1 MSTQELLKA
10 NHVKKLWLNPT
21 SDAFK
26 ALQSVALD
34 KHVLGDLKHLTKFSH
49 TGILEIF
56 HALYNKRI
64 PKSQHFSYLGMV
76 TRIQLAAMG
85 FNSGIDL
92 PQAKTKG
99 GQGKYNLGYSKITK
113 RWSSKPKKLKRTKH
127 TTLRRQT
134 EQLKLSKIRY
144 NFHYLNY

>member
-1 MSTQELLKA
+1 
-10 NHVKKLWLNPT
+10 
-21 SDAFK
+21 
-26 ALQSVALD
+26 
-34 KHVLGDLKHLTKFSH
+34 
-49 TGILEIF
+49 
-56 HALYNKRI
+56 
-64 PKSQHFSYLGMV
+64 MV

-85 FNSGIDL
+85 FNSGSDL